1 MKGKKKSLIKLKRKK
16 APNKE
21 FVGMTDPQVLG
32 ASLYPRQ
39 LKKFKEQPP
48 H

>member
-21 FVGMTDPQVLG
+21 FVGMILKYLEL
-32 ASLYPRQ
+32 LYIQ
-39 LKKFKEQPP
+39 DN
-48 H
+48 